1 MNKLL
6 LTVGIAALATTQ
18 AMAASSPDKTF
29 AKKAAQGG
37 LAEVQVGQ
45 LAQQKATSPQVK
57 EFAQTL
63 VNDHM
68 QANQELQQIA
78 QGAGMTLREKA
89 LLEVQVVNWLPP
101 VAAKPEVPKGAPPAN
116 PPSQKDPP
124 PAATENAPAPVAPA
138 PPTVAPPPP
147 AAANAPPPV
156 PPPAIAPPPAAPP
169 PAAEAQPPPS
179 PAAPGA
185 T

>member
-78 QGAGMTLREKA
+78 QGAGMTLPSEPGNKEQEAMQKLQNLSGPAFDKA
-89 LLEVQVVNWLPP
+89 FVRDEI
-101 VAAKPEVPKGAPPAN
+101 KDH
-116 PPSQKDPP
+116 QKDI
-124 PAATENAPAPVAPA
+124 EEFQK
-138 PPTVAPPPP
+138 
-147 AAANAPPPV
+147 
-156 PPPAIAPPPAAPP
+156 
-169 PAAEAQPPPS
+169 EAQS
-179 PAAPGA
+179 GSDPALKAFAEKTLPVLQKHLQMA
-185 T
+185 QSLNQQ